1 MQGRTNIDQPKG
13 WTLEGVSARLVGF
26 LYDTTNAFLKSL
38 AWLLW
43 PRGIPVAPQKICLYR
58 IGNIG
63 DTACAV
69 PALIAVRRTYPS
81 AHITLLTASS
91 GGGRVGA
98 EELLDHAWFID
109 RILKYRPEEVGPIR
123 GALQLAKTLRDQSFD
138 LWIYFPQELI
148 TLPTL
153 LRNLAFVFL
162 CGVEKAIGFEISTIK
177 LWARAQS
184 KCYRFDNEVDRLLGI
199 LRRWGIPIKSEVEY
213 DLPVTPATKRSAMHI
228 IEQYRMRK
236 GKIVGLMPGASYPE
250 NRWSLEN
257 FAKVGKFILA
267 HYPDHHI
274 VVFGGPDDREKGQYL
289 TRVIGSGRVVD
300 LSGRLSVLETHLF
313 LHELTLLI
321 SNNTGLMH
329 MAALAGVPVI
339 AIFSP
344 MELNGKWAPYGNHS
358 KVLMHRER
366 SECDGF
372 YYRKFPGSYECINT
386 VTPQEVRKEIE
397 RVLGKRYSKKTA
409 RQ

>member
-1 MQGRTNIDQPKG
+1 MQGRTNIEQPKG

-43 PRGIPVAPQKICLYR
+43 PRGVPAAPQKICLYR

-109 RILKYRPEEVGPIR
+109 QILKYRSEEVGHVR
-123 GALQLAKTLRDQSFD
+123 GALQFAKTLRDQSFD

-148 TLPTL
+148 ALPTL

-162 CGVEKAIGFEISTIK
+162 CGVKKAIGFEISTIK

-184 KCYRFDNEVDRLLGI
+184 KCYRFDNEVDRLLSI
-199 LRRWGIPIKSEVEY
+199 LKRWHIPIKSEVEY
-213 DLPVTPATKRSAMHI
+213 DLPVTPKIERSVARVI
-228 IEQYRMRK
+228 NQYRIRK
-236 GKIVGLMPGASYPE
+236 GGAIGFMPGASYRE
-250 NRWSLEN
+250 NQWSLDN
-257 FAKVGKFILA
+257 FAAVGKFILRQYP
-267 HYPDHHI
+267 HYQI
-274 VVFGGPDDREKGQYL
+274 IIFGGPDDRERGAYL
-289 TRVIGSGRVVD
+289 ARAIGNEKVTN
-300 LSGRLSVLETHLF
+300 LSGQLSVLETHLL
-313 LHELTLLI
+313 LHELALLI

-344 MELNGKWAPYGNHS
+344 MELNGKWTPYGNRS
-358 KVLMHRER
+358 KILMHREH

-372 YYRKFPGSYECINT
+372 YYRKFPGSYDCINA
-386 VTPQEVRKEIE
+386 VTAEEIE
-397 RVLGKRYSKKTA
+397 KEVERVMEQK
-409 RQ
+409 